1 MLSEFVLLSC
11 NTLKNKV
18 RLAIFP
24 SPLGRRICL
33 SPVQWSQDFDGRK
46 RVENH
51 GPAAG
56 VISAEMR
63 GMRLAAVV

>member
-1 MLSEFVLLSC
+1 MLSEFVPPSC

-33 SPVQWSQDFDGRK
+33 LPVQWSQNFYGRK
-46 RVENH
+46 E
-51 GPAAG
+51 
-56 VISAEMR
+56 S
-63 GMRLAAVV
+63 RLMDQ